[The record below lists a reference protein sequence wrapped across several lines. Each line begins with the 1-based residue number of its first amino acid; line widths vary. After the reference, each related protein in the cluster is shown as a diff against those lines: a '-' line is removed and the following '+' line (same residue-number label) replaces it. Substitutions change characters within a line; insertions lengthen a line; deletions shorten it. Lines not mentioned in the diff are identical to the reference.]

1 MDGRKRNIQH
11 LIGGVLAVGAL
22 LLGGCSPANWPIISK
37 QMIKK
42 KKKEINEA
50 KANSASMDAPDELKA
65 AEEKLSLAKKEF
77 AEGWHNNASRLAKEA
92 AVDAEYA
99 RAKAISEKE
108 KQTLKEMQAN
118 IDTLRRGIELQSK

>member
-22 LLGGCSPANWPIISK
+22 LSGGCATSNWPVVSK
-37 QMIKK
+37 QMISQGEKA
-42 KKKEINEA
+42 INEA
-50 KANSASMDAPDELKA
+50 KAGTASMDAPDELKA

-99 RAKAISEKE
+99 RAKATTEQEKH
-108 KQTLKEMQAN
+108 TVKEMQAN
-118 IDTLRRGIELQSK
+118 IDTLRQEIERQSR

>member
-37 QMIKK
+37 QMISQGEKAINDA
-42 KKKEINEA
+42 KEGN
-50 KANSASMDAPDELKA
+50 ASMEAPDELKA

-77 AEGWHNNASRLAKEA
+77 ANGWHNNASRLAKEA

-99 RAKAISEKE
+99 LAKARSEKE
-108 KQTLKEMQAN
+108 KKTVKEIQVN
-118 IDTLRRGIELQSK
+118 IETLRQEIEAQSR

>member
-22 LLGGCSPANWPIISK
+22 LSAGCATQNWPVVSK
-37 QMIKK
+37 QMISQGEKA
-42 KKKEINEA
+42 INEA
-50 KANSASMDAPDELKA
+50 KAGTAPMDAPDELKA
-65 AEEKLSLAKKEF
+65 AEEKLSLARKEF

-99 RAKAISEKE
+99 RAKATTEQEKH
-108 KQTLKEMQAN
+108 TVKEMQVN
-118 IDTLRRGIELQSK
+118 IDTLRQEIERQSR